1 MLEGNDVVVSLI
13 VTLGGIITL
22 TVGALIWML
31 KNQFKQN
38 TITIQGANKANRM
51 LAESIEKLA
60 KASDEQIRVTRE
72 QDVERRKFEKYVIT
86 KLDTIDNKADR
97 NYNAVVKNMK
107 VDTLNA
113 RQVTAEHETVKESK

>member
-38 TITIQGANKANRM
+38 TVTIQGANKANRM

-113 RQVTAEHETVKESK
+113 RQVTVEHETVKESK

>member
-97 NYNAVVKNMK
+97 NYNAVVENMK

-113 RQVTAEHETVKESK
+113 RQVTVEHETVKESK

>member
-38 TITIQGANKANRM
+38 TVTIQGANRANRM

-97 NYNAVVKNMK
+97 NYKAVVKNMR

-113 RQVTAEHETVKESK
+113 RQVTVEHETVKESK

>member
-113 RQVTAEHETVKESK
+113 RQVTVEHETVKESK